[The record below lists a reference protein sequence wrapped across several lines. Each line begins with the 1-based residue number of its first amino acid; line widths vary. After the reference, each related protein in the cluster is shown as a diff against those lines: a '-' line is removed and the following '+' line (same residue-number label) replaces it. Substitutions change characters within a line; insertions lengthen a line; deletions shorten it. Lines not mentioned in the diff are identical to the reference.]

1 MPHSVLN
8 VSSNQPFMP
17 IENVR
22 AVGVQPS
29 VADVSDKTLSE
40 IYAEYKALF
49 IDTTVDA
56 GNRYPTGTS
65 YPDLLKGALYR
76 LGHIIFQNTTDGK
89 ADKYGDDFSKLSEIY
104 NDSRTLAPD
113 GTTVDGLCRE
123 GYMALRF
130 YVKSIVDYLQMLHAY
145 IDEARTALE
154 KLQKVI
160 NMPDIGKDEK
170 LQLAREHIDK
180 LSVCK
185 RFADE
190 TVDALTKRYQYN
202 NDTKQWDIVGD
213 EKDMLYEVGDTRSQ
227 IKTITDYGTL
237 EALRT
242 TLIAYKDS
250 RAGGTEMAPIMVFG
264 SLSLI
269 DRMKFIYYYY
279 KLIAGGCT
287 DYTRFPDNSETGFP
301 CIPDVKSTKDTEAT
315 KHLGA
320 LEMFYVGYLTD
331 RDGPINAVSSFFE
344 VKVQALRENLS
355 IQSKSISALNT
366 YLEFINRG
374 LNVLNG
380 SQSGADGKDT
390 THRLPDGAMIAL
402 THLCGGNMYNLFEAE
417 DGKKCLVIE
426 DNQTAGRYM
435 LVSADKAGMN
445 FLIGDNGNSNNQVG
459 NCYSENA
466 KDDTKKVWYAENF
479 SYSGS
484 PTEYCYSNGTEERQ
498 SGQTVQTRY
507 NRATAS
513 FGNTFVK
520 PTRIDCANVIPNSV
534 KEYEN
539 FHIAGKIKTEV
550 VSSWTDAFSTKT
562 KFINTAIDTINTDI
576 QVDRSKIDSFDSTC
590 STFRSRAHEAHSN
603 TAANVR

>member
-1 MPHSVLN
+1 MSQSILN
-8 VSSNQPFMP
+8 VSSNQPLVP
-17 IENVR
+17 IENAR
-22 AVGVQPS
+22 AIGAQPS
-29 VADVSDKTLSE
+29 VADVSDKSLSE
-40 IYAEYKALF
+40 IVAEYKKLF
-49 IDTTVDA
+49 VDTT
-56 GNRYPTGTS
+56 GKPGSKYPTGTS
-65 YPDLLKGALYR
+65 YPDLLKGACYR
-76 LGHIIFQNTTDGK
+76 LGSIISEKTTDT
-89 ADKYGDDFSKLSEIY
+89 YGDDFSKLPEIY
-104 NDSRTLAPD
+104 NHARMLYPD
-113 GTTVDGLCRE
+113 NKAVDGICRE

-130 YVKSIVDYLQMLHAY
+130 YVKSIVDYLEMLNTY
-145 IDEARTALE
+145 IQEAQTVLE
-154 KLQKVI
+154 KLQEI
-160 NMPDIGKDEK
+160 IDMPDIDKDEK

-190 TVDALTKRYQYN
+190 TVDALVKRVQYN
-202 NDTKQWDIVGD
+202 NDTKQWEVVND
-213 EKDMLYEVGDTRSQ
+213 EKEMLYESGDTHSQ
-227 IKTITDYGTL
+227 VATMTSYKSL

-250 RAGGTEMAPIMVFG
+250 RDPDAKAPIMVFS

-279 KLIAGGCT
+279 KLIAGGCA
-287 DYTRFPDNSETGFP
+287 DYTRFPDDAETGYP
-301 CIPDVKSTKDTEAT
+301 CIPDVESKKDTEAT

-320 LEMFYVGYLTD
+320 MEMFYVGYLTD

-344 VKVQALRENLS
+344 IKVQALRENLS

-374 LNVLNG
+374 LNVLNS

-390 THRLPDGAMIAL
+390 THRIPDGAMIAL
-402 THLCGGNMYNLFEAE
+402 TYLCGGNMYNLFEAK
-417 DGKKCLVIE
+417 DGTKCLVIE
-426 DNQTAGRYM
+426 DNRNAGQYM
-435 LVSADKAGMN
+435 LVSADEAGMKY
-445 FLIGDNGNSNNQVG
+445 LLGDNGNTNDQIG

-466 KDDTKKVWYAENF
+466 KDDTKKVWYAKNF

-513 FGNTFVK
+513 FENTFDK
-520 PTRIDCANVIPNSV
+520 PPTRIDCANVIPNSV

-539 FHIAGKIKTEV
+539 FHINDKITTEV
-550 VSSWTDAFSTKT
+550 VSSWTDAFSKKT
-562 KFINTAIDTINTDI
+562 QFINTAIDTINTDI
-576 QVDRSKIDSFDSTC
+576 QVDRSKIDSFDSIC